1 MCAPGG
7 AADPRGADS
16 LDFYMDECLDPNTK
30 VDNVTVA
37 LLTVFTVLVFL
48 ISLPQ
53 NYKLFDTKSSEGIS
67 LTTVILTL
75 VLNFTNVAG
84 GIITKWK
91 QLEACQHG
99 WSCFPGIV
107 DLLQIIGLT
116 LTSIIIL
123 LQVVCY
129 PPHTSRVDR
138 GAAVLALLATLV
150 AWAVCVA
157 VSLDSPCSGGAL
169 LLARI
174 FGIVSGVVAVMQYA
188 PQLWATVRQWNIPP
202 CLELPHPRTHRV
214 AIDSRHVAG
223 AAAGLGRAQRG
234 HVPPSGYWRITYFWA
249 TGLWLEISLGD
260 LGAHADL
267 HAHAAQ
273 RGVVLHL
280 LRSQVPARAL
290 FRAASCVESFTGG
303 SVCTAARCRGQQ
315 LGRGQPR
322 GAPQNIAVQFL
333 LMCFTSKTRKVA
345 WRCELVSS
353 ARFVHDIFA
362 RHFPRHG
369 VLALPLRALPSGVR

>member
-1 MCAPGG
+1 MA
-7 AADPRGADS
+7 
-16 LDFYMDECLDPNTK
+16 DECVDPNTVT

-91 QLEACQHG
+91 QIEACQHG
-99 WSCFPGIV
+99 WSCFPGIA
-107 DLLQIIGLT
+107 DLLQVIGLT
-116 LTSIIIL
+116 LTTIIIL
-123 LQVVCY
+123 IQVVCY

-138 GAAVLALLATLV
+138 GAAGLALLATLV
-150 AWAVCVA
+150 AWAVCVS
-157 VSLDSPCSGGAL
+157 VSLDSACSGGAL

-188 PQLWATVRQWNIPP
+188 PQLWATVRQWNIP

-214 AIDSRHVAG
+214 AIDSRRVAG

-234 HVPPSGYWRITYFWA
+234 HVPPPGSWRITHFWA
-249 TGLWLEISLGD
+249 ASLWLEISLGN
-260 LGAHADL
+260 LGAHAHL

-280 LRSQVPARAL
+280 LRSQVPARTL
-290 FRAASCVESFTGG
+290 FRAESRVESFTLGG
-303 SVCTAARCRGQQ
+303 SVCPAARCRGQQ
-315 LGRGQPR
+315 RGRGQPC
-322 GAPQNIAVQFL
+322 GAKIHIAIHVQN
-333 LMCFTSKTRKVA
+333 
-345 WRCELVSS
+345 
-353 ARFVHDIFA
+353 
-362 RHFPRHG
+362 
-369 VLALPLRALPSGVR
+369 